1 MAGRRVDVES
11 KEAEGQLEPAN
22 CEAVC
27 NPGRAQTSLSQ
38 PFQGCEGDCRLEGVG
53 SWTWIVW
60 ILEAEPAIRHGIEEF
75 VSGISDQVDTM
86 PCWEQEAIPIRRLF
100 RPRLDINTVSEDL
113 CSSEGM
119 CIANAW
125 GVSHGMLY
133 SRASSGQTAPRR
145 LCLLR
150 GALRLFESMRGTS
163 CGEGRHVVSTAGC
176 AGTRAQARSL
186 NRTQA
191 VGAAYCRNSRALNQ
205 VQVTSQ
211 ASQAQASHSL
221 PSMTRMAGGCTSCDP
236 LGDLTSE
243 GLSRSLSA
251 VAVSAYLASQS
262 GSGAPNRGGRLFT
275 AGRRPTHPPSGF
287 RSCPPDTS
295 PALSG
300 FRWGAAG
307 FLVGPKPWHR
317 YVCPPVQ
324 AIGRDEQSTSR
335 TRSPSSL
342 KNSMRRYIAQAQ
354 SSVSTGPDLVLVVF
368 SFEVQVQVQV
378 LRHRVRLCGSGCR
391 GGYRRREGRVRQ
403 DSSMEDRVFT
413 ADQGILSGIV
423 LIYLEPDGFKSIQ
436 ILVIH
441 ILILPGSD
449 RASRSRTGATLFD
462 ALARLGWHRGASIS
476 RALGAWCL
484 VLGAS
489 WPFSSH
495 GCDVPGHP
503 GTAEC
508 HCVKFRE
515 EWVPCRRDGSGSFSP
530 LALGGEEEEEAEEEE
545 EEEEEE
551 VGTSLVARRKEAR
564 HVTL

>member
-11 KEAEGQLEPAN
+11 KEAEGQLEPVN

-38 PFQGCEGDCRLEGVG
+38 PFQGCEGDWRLEGVD

-113 CSSEGM
+113 CSSEGV
-119 CIANAW
+119 CVANAW

-150 GALRLFESMRGTS
+150 GALRLFEGMRGTS
-163 CGEGRHVVSTAGC
+163 CGEGRHVASTAGC

-191 VGAAYCRNSRALNQ
+191 VEAACCRNSRALN
-205 VQVTSQ
+205 QVTSQ
-211 ASQAQASHSL
+211 ASQAQASHYL

-307 FLVGPKPWHR
+307 FL
-317 YVCPPVQ
+317 

-368 SFEVQVQVQV
+368 SFEVQVQV

-462 ALARLGWHRGASIS
+462 HPSVGRLV
-476 RALGAWCL
+476 LGVWCL
-484 VLGAS
+484 GLGAS

-530 LALGGEEEEEAEEEE
+530 LALGGEEVEEAEEEE